1 MGKYIVQVTETRTS
15 ETIVDAGSPEEAKA
29 RGLAKVKAA
38 MANKVKEDK

>member
-1 MGKYIVQVTETRTS
+1 MGKYIVKVTETRTS

-38 MANKVKEDK
+38 QVKSQQEVK